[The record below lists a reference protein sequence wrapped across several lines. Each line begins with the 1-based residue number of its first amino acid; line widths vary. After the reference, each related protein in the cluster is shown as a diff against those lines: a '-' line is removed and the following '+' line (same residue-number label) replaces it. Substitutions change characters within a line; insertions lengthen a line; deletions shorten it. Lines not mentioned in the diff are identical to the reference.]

1 MKKLARIFLSILALL
16 SAFTVNAKIVDN
28 KNALPSNK
36 EQHDLSSTPFDED
49 PFFQSQNDII
59 RQMRTMQKAM
69 DQLMETQFSKINS
82 LAHHYDQHPFGS
94 DTNIEIKESHNE
106 LIYKIKLPKGT
117 NNKVDVSIKN
127 DHLVLSLDATQKI
140 THDHDHAKTV
150 TYSQNNY
157 SQSFKVPSGYDLKSM
172 DTQIKDSNLIVTFK
186 KLDQGNKLSTLR
198 NAL

>member
-1 MKKLARIFLSILALL
+1 MKKLALIFLSILALI
-16 SAFTVNAKIVDN
+16 SAFIVNAKIVDN
-28 KNALPSNK
+28 KNVLPSNK
-36 EQHDLSSTPFDED
+36 EQHEPSAAPFDED

-59 RQMRTMQKAM
+59 RQMQTMQKAM
-69 DQLMETQFSKINS
+69 DHLMEAQFSKINS
-82 LAHHYDQHPFGS
+82 LAHHYDQPPFGS

-117 NNKVDVSIKN
+117 HNKVDVSIKN
-127 DHLVLSLDATQKI
+127 DYLVLSLDAIQKI
-140 THDHDHAKTV
+140 THDHDNAKTV

-172 DTQIKDSNLIVTFK
+172 HTHIKDSNLIVTFK
-186 KLDQGNKLSTLR
+186 KLDQSSKVRTLR